1 MATGQTLLD
10 TMEML
15 NQELQ
20 LQSGEADVTR
30 ALVALNR
37 AQDHL
42 EAMAAGYGKS
52 LQSTTAISQTANV
65 HYTARP
71 AGLLRI
77 DRIQLLDS
85 NSRPLYNLD
94 PDKRAGGNAIGW
106 SWPQTLGLA
115 STGTG
120 KPYRYSYDRTNFYW
134 TPVPDAANNLL
145 VYGLV
150 AAADITAGGTFAYD
164 DVLIL
169 PLAGFATRLLRAGV
183 DDAVQDVGMVAQEAF
198 GPVLKSLS
206 LANRDMAGGLEY
218 RKSHSA

>member
-20 LQSGEADVTR
+20 LQSGESDVTR
-30 ALVALNR
+30 GLVALNR
-37 AQDHL
+37 AQNHL
-42 EAMAAGYGKS
+42 EAMAAGHGRS

-85 NSRPLYNLD
+85 NNRPLYNLD

-106 SWPQTLGLA
+106 SWPLSLTAG
-115 STGTG
+115 SG

-134 TPVPDAANNLL
+134 TPIPDAANNLL

-150 AAADITAGGTFAYD
+150 AASAITASGTFAYD

-169 PLAGFATRLLRAGV
+169 PLAGFAVRLLRAGV
-183 DDAVQDVGMVAQEAF
+183 DDAVQDVGTIAQETF
-198 GPVLKSLS
+198 GPVLKTLS
-206 LANRDMAGGLEY
+206 LANRDLASGLEY
-218 RKSHSA
+218 RRSHSA